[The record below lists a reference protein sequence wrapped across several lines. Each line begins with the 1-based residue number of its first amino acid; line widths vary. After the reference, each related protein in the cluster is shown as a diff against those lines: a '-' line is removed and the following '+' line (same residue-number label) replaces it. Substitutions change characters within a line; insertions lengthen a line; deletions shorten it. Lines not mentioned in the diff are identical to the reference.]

1 MDPSFSSSDLPAQVD
16 NFSIDTSVLAS
27 EANFMGLTVSQA
39 LSVLKAANA
48 SQIPNISI
56 SDTYANLTAS
66 DASTVNAGL
75 GSSSIP
81 SILEN
86 PYVVYNGTSV
96 SFTFKDVH
104 VKDVTLS
111 EAIDLNT
118 NYPNV
123 NFSYSLEDGTNAEN
137 QFTSA
142 NLTNATIAEAEA
154 FVHATN
160 FPGSSQLTIQDT
172 AASILNSDGFAIFAS
187 GDVTATGASHAQ
199 AVQLNAMADVDT
211 IRYASE
217 TSFSN
222 LTIEQ
227 ASVVVGDKA
236 ETSGVDSF
244 SISDTFYELT
254 QNVSLVAKSGVDTA
268 DLFGLTTTMNYHH

>member
-1 MDPSFSSSDLPAQVD
+1 MKPILWA
-16 NFSIDTSVLAS
+16 
-27 EANFMGLTVSQA
+27 LTVSQA

-81 SILEN
+81 SVLEN
-86 PYVVYNGTSV
+86 PYVVYNGTQV

-123 NFSYSLEDGTNAEN
+123 NFSYSLDDGTNVEN

-160 FPGSSQLTIQDT
+160 FPGSSQLTIRDT
-172 AASILNSDGFAIFAS
+172 ATSILNSDGFAIFAS
-187 GDVTATGASHAQ
+187 GHVTATGASHAQ
-199 AVQLNAMADVDT
+199 AVQLDGRR
-211 IRYASE
+211 RYHQICLS
-217 TSFSN
+217 
-222 LTIEQ
+222 
-227 ASVVVGDKA
+227 
-236 ETSGVDSF
+236 
-244 SISDTFYELT
+244 
-254 QNVSLVAKSGVDTA
+254 
-268 DLFGLTTTMNYHH
+268 

>member
-1 MDPSFSSSDLPAQVD
+1 MH
-16 NFSIDTSVLAS
+16 
-27 EANFMGLTVSQA
+27 
-39 LSVLKAANA
+39 
-48 SQIPNISI
+48 
-56 SDTYANLTAS
+56 
-66 DASTVNAGL
+66 VN
-75 GSSSIP
+75 
-81 SILEN
+81 
-86 PYVVYNGTSV
+86 
-96 SFTFKDVH
+96 
-104 VKDVTLS
+104 DVTLS

-123 NFSYSLEDGTNAEN
+123 NFSYSLDDGTNGAN

-172 AASILNSDGFAIFAS
+172 ATNILNSDGFAIFAS

-199 AVQLNAMADVDT
+199 AVQLDAMADVDT
-211 IRYASE
+211 IKYANG

-227 ASVVVGDKA
+227 ASVVVGNKA
-236 ETSGVDSF
+236 ETSGVDTF
-244 SISDTFYELT
+244 SISDNFSALAS
-254 QNVSLVAKSGVDTA
+254 NISLVVNAPNGYQISNYDVTKSTVSDALDIATDTA
-268 DLFGLTTTMNYHH
+268 HC